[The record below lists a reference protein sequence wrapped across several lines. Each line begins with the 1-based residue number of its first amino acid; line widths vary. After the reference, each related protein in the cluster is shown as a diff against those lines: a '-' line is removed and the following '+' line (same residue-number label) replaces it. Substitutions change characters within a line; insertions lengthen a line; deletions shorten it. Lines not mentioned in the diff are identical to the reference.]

1 MSKKYMS
8 WGEANRI
15 APLSEMTNLPI
26 MIRQW
31 AFSNFE
37 GKLLTLME
45 SMGLPEKQENAIK
58 SYLRQE
64 LWEFVRSGLI
74 VPDETDL
81 ELEPNVGCNDCG
93 TALEDGNFPKKYSL
107 LKTEK
112 KLKS

>member
-15 APLSEMTNLPI
+15 TPLSEMQNLPI

-64 LWEFVRSGLI
+64 LWEFVRSGMI
-74 VPDETDL
+74 VPDEFDN
-81 ELEPNVGCNDCG
+81 ELDPSTNCSDCEVP
-93 TALEDGNFPKKYSL
+93 LKKNKL
-107 LKTEK
+107 L
-112 KLKS
+112 S